1 MRLILLF
8 LFCHIFSFIHSQ
20 FGFIDS
26 LSGSYYSNLIVHDD
40 TLVLT
45 GLKFP
50 DVDGLSGILFSKYD
64 TLGNPLLSRV
74 IQDKDNDRYLLS
86 NTRSRNLIRLTDG
99 SGYLFV
105 AARRSDSV
113 LLFMR
118 FDNNGDVLW
127 EQGHRDS
134 TSTVIIISSIIE
146 VEDGFL
152 AGGRMQL
159 KSDLSIEPIIIK
171 TSKEG
176 EVLWQKTYG
185 VSQYDEYG
193 QGLIELP
200 NNHFAFF
207 GNRGVAG
214 DLRNPPG
221 GFIII
226 IDSFGN
232 KLKEFY
238 EPFNM
243 SDCCVEDLYMD
254 SQGRYVHTSRKMELQ
269 GGRLKK
275 MQPIFIIRDSSFNIL
290 HKHEYADTLGIS
302 HFEKITPVKGGG
314 WVAVGRLNA
323 PTTGMYWNRYAWLMR
338 LDENG
343 KEVWSTQS
351 ALFPDSLPV
360 RSMQQD
366 LNQVVELSS
375 GSIVT
380 SGNFEWRNGSPDER
394 AFLLKVDK
402 NGCWD
407 TIPCRPIT
415 SNIEIGTKKGE
426 VHIYPNP
433 TNDAFGLYFSDL
445 QSVGLQ
451 LFSSAGQLVL
461 RQSDLLN
468 GGQVAVGHLPK
479 GLYFYQ
485 IQDSEG
491 QVIDVG
497 KIVVKN

>member
-1 MRLILLF
+1 MKKILILFFCF
-8 LFCHIFSFIHSQ
+8 LSGCINAQ

-50 DVDGLSGILFSKYD
+50 DFDGLNGILFSKYD

-105 AARRSDSV
+105 AARRSDSA

-127 EQGHRDS
+127 EQGHYDS

-159 KSDLSIEPIIIK
+159 KSDLSREPIIIK
-171 TSKEG
+171 ISKEG
-176 EVLWQKTYG
+176 TVLWQKTYG
-185 VSQYDEYG
+185 VAQYDESG
-193 QGLIELP
+193 QGVIQVSK
-200 NNHFAFF
+200 NKFAFF
-207 GNRGVAG
+207 GNRSLPGTFR
-214 DLRNPPG
+214 DPPG
-221 GFIII
+221 GFTII
-226 IDSFGN
+226 IDSLGN
-232 KLKEFY
+232 KFKEFY
-238 EPFNM
+238 TPFNM
-243 SDCCVEDLYMD
+243 LDCCVEDLYID
-254 SQGRYVHTSRKMELQ
+254 SQGRYVHISRKMELQ
-269 GGRLKK
+269 GGGLKK
-275 MQPIFIIRDSSFNIL
+275 MQPIFIIRDSSFSVL

-302 HFEKITPVKGGG
+302 HFEKITPVQGNG
-314 WVAVGRLNA
+314 WVAVGGLNA

-343 KEVWSTQS
+343 EEIWSTQTS
-351 ALFPDSLPV
+351 LFPDSLAT
-360 RSMQQD
+360 RFITQD

-375 GSIVT
+375 GSIVA
-380 SGNFEWRNGSPDER
+380 SGNFEWRSGSRDER
-394 AFLLKVDK
+394 GFLLKVDK

-415 SNIEIGTKKGE
+415 SNIEIATRKGE
-426 VHIYPNP
+426 VQIYPNP
-433 TNDAFGLYFSDL
+433 TSDAFGIYFSDV
-445 QSVGLQ
+445 QSVDIQ
-451 LFSSAGQLVL
+451 LFNAAGQIVL
-461 RQSDLLN
+461 NQSDTSS
-468 GGQVAVGHLPK
+468 GEQMEVGHLPK
-479 GLYFYQ
+479 GLYFYRL
-485 IQDSEG
+485 SNKG
-491 QVIDVG
+491 KVVDVG
-497 KIVVKN
+497 KLIRN